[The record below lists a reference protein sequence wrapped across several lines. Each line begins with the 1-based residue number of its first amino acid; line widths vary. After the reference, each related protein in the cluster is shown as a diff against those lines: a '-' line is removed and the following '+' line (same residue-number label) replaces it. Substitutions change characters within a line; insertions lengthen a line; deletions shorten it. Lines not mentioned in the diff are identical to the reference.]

1 MEGEISILDVQL
13 TDLQKLCDVIMTKN
27 EDCFLNILESMLHRR
42 RPKQVLR
49 RHP

>member
-13 TDLQKLCDVIMTKN
+13 TDLQDQN

-49 RHP
+49 RHT